1 MMKKSFFGCFA
12 ALLFS
17 VNVDANLLVS
27 PTRAEL
33 DDKNHRS
40 AVFSLV
46 NKGSAKARYNIYFED
61 KLQLPAGGYQT
72 LEGAE
77 PALSKYVRY
86 SPRRVSL
93 EPEEG
98 TRVRMAARLPKSLP
112 SAEYRSYIVF
122 HQIPN
127 MPDSSTVDEAT
138 NDLFS
143 LSVTAYMRISIPVI
157 LRVGEIAGE
166 VSIGEDT
173 TINSDMSVDIVI
185 NRQGERSSYG
195 DIELFIEE
203 PSNGSDASLLAIGS
217 LKNATIYTELSSR
230 VFNIKLNQPI
240 DKGTAI
246 LARYSE
252 SSSIKDAKTVESRLV
267 L

>member
-1 MMKKSFFGCFA
+1 MKKSFLGCIA
-12 ALLFS
+12 ALLFC
-17 VNVDANLLVS
+17 VNVNANLLVS

-33 DDKNHRS
+33 DDKKHRS

-46 NKGSAKARYNIYFED
+46 NKGAAKARYNIYFED

-72 LEGAE
+72 LEDAE
-77 PALSKYVRY
+77 PVLAKYVRY

-127 MPDSSTVDEAT
+127 TPEASTSDDISSDV
-138 NDLFS
+138 FS

-157 LRVGEIAGE
+157 LRVGEMNGE
-166 VSIGEDT
+166 VSIGEDAA
-173 TINSDMSVDIVI
+173 IKNDMSVDIVI

-195 DIELFIEE
+195 DIELFIET
-203 PSNGSDASLLAIGS
+203 PSSDSDAKLQSIGS
-217 LKNATIYTELSSR
+217 VKNATIYTELTSR
-230 VFNIKLNQPI
+230 VFNVKLNQPI
-240 DKGTAI
+240 EKGAVI
-246 LARYSE
+246 LVRYSE
-252 SSSIKDAKTVESRLV
+252 SSSIVDAKTVESTLV